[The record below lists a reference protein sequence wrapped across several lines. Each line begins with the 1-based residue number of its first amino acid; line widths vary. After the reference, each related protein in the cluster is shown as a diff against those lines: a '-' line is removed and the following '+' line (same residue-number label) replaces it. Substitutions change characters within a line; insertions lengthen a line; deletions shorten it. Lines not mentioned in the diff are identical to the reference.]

1 MERKEEDYNLEDIG
15 AQAEISKEKIQTGI
29 PEGEMKNREHAA
41 EENAEE
47 KDSLLGSNVA
57 EPLRNHRKDPK
68 KEFTRYVRFIWPYA
82 VIMAFVFFGALVI
95 GYSSAASFPSMAD
108 ALRESFSSRFES
120 IMKMSPL
127 FIMLTIFLNN
137 AFVSLLFLILGLAL
151 GVLPLMFI
159 AFNGY
164 LVGVIAYLAAQEKG
178 LLFILLALLP
188 HGILELPMVF
198 LAAGIGLRL
207 GHQVFS
213 ALIGKPTQIKR
224 EFKEG
229 LIFYFHWILP
239 LLLVAALIETFIT
252 PLILSFI

>member
-1 MERKEEDYNLEDIG
+1 
-15 AQAEISKEKIQTGI
+15 
-29 PEGEMKNREHAA
+29 
-41 EENAEE
+41 
-47 KDSLLGSNVA
+47 
-57 EPLRNHRKDPK
+57 
-68 KEFTRYVRFIWPYA
+68 
-82 VIMAFVFFGALVI
+82 
-95 GYSSAASFPSMAD
+95 
-108 ALRESFSSRFES
+108 
-120 IMKMSPL
+120 
-127 FIMLTIFLNN
+127 
-137 AFVSLLFLILGLAL
+137 
-151 GVLPLMFI
+151 MFI

-229 LIFYFHWILP
+229 LVFYFHWILP

-252 PLILSFI
+252 PLILSFV